1 MILEGSCFTFLL
13 IFLLIFFGFLIGST
27 NVFLFFEVQE
37 RRIYA
42 ASLHFNAN
50 VSKPIRRFITD
61 VVKEASLLQNPEC
74 TTRVVVSNV
83 V

>member
-1 MILEGSCFTFLL
+1 MMIRLSRGVEQLWG
-13 IFLLIFFGFLIGST
+13 
-27 NVFLFFEVQE
+27 EEE

-61 VVKEASLLQNPEC
+61 VVKEVC
-74 TTRVVVSNV
+74 
-83 V
+83 